1 MKTLVKVLQMLIR
14 LFGLVLLV
22 LGVLFWT
29 GNLLNLIVVHMIIG
43 IVLVASLWVLAI
55 VAAQM
60 GVPAGP
66 VIVAMV
72 WGLIGAILGLTQAS
86 ILPTHPL
93 HWVVQAVH
101 LLVGI
106 GIIEQGESLSS
117 QLKEKRTPALQR

>member
-1 MKTLVKVLQMLIR
+1 MNTLVRVLQMLIR

-22 LGVLFWT
+22 LGILFWT
-29 GNLLNLIVVHMIIG
+29 GNLLNLIVVHMVIG

-72 WGLIGAILGLTQAS
+72 WGLVGAVLGLTQAN
-86 ILPTHPL
+86 ILATHPL

-106 GIIEQGESLSS
+106 GIIEQAEGLASRI
-117 QLKEKRTPALQR
+117 KEKQAPVYQR